1 MPGPGQGDEV
11 INGMGDDSDVQMDN
25 ENVVSGEAA
34 AEGVAG
40 FNAGDG
46 DGGEVRQERVVVKF
60 LIPNV
65 AAGSI
70 IGRGGAHI
78 SEIQTQSGAR
88 MQLSKSGEFYPGS
101 MEGQDRILLV
111 SGTVDQLLTALHLV
125 LSKLMSEPTAL
136 HSVQS
141 KEGDKLQLRML
152 VHTRLCGTLIGKGG
166 ATIRSFNEDSHAAFN
181 ISPPPALPG
190 LTERVVRISGDL
202 DGLMRAV
209 ALVVTKLSENPDY
222 HLLTDANLS
231 YSARF
236 GGGGYGGDRQMG
248 GHNVGGAG
256 AFGVHT
262 TTMTLAIPEDH
273 VGTVI
278 GKQGAVINQIKDLVK
293 VSIRISK
300 RGEHLPG
307 TNDRACEI
315 TGAPDAV
322 ELAQGLI
329 MQRLVGR
336 N

>member
-1 MPGPGQGDEV
+1 
-11 INGMGDDSDVQMDN
+11 
-25 ENVVSGEAA
+25 
-34 AEGVAG
+34 
-40 FNAGDG
+40 
-46 DGGEVRQERVVVKF
+46 
-60 LIPNV
+60 
-65 AAGSI
+65 
-70 IGRGGAHI
+70 
-78 SEIQTQSGAR
+78 
-88 MQLSKSGEFYPGS
+88 

-136 HSVQS
+136 LSVQT

-190 LTERVVRISGDL
+190 LTERVVKISGDL

-236 GGGGYGGDRQMG
+236 GGGGHSGGGGGGGYGGDRQMG
-248 GHNVGGAG
+248 GPSSGSGVAGG
-256 AFGVHT
+256 FGVPT
-262 TTMTLAIPEDH
+262 TTMTLAIPEDR

-322 ELAQGLI
+322 ELAQRLI

-336 N
+336 D

>member
-1 MPGPGQGDEV
+1 MVFPRVSSPAGKIPYSQHRGRQYYWKRRCQHLGDSNSV
-11 INGMGDDSDVQMDN
+11 WSTYAGAN
-25 ENVVSGEAA
+25 ETLIISLSRSATHIPHC
-34 AEGVAG
+34 
-40 FNAGDG
+40 F
-46 DGGEVRQERVVVKF
+46 F
-60 LIPNV
+60 LC
-65 AAGSI
+65 S
-70 IGRGGAHI
+70 
-78 SEIQTQSGAR
+78 
-88 MQLSKSGEFYPGS
+88 MQLSKSGEFYPGTLDS
-101 MEGQDRILLV
+101 QDRILLV
-111 SGTVDQLLTALHLV
+111 AGTVDQLLTALHLV

-136 HSVQS
+136 RAVQS

-231 YSARF
+231 YSVRF
-236 GGGGYGGDRQMG
+236 GGAVGGGFGGDRQISNSG
-248 GHNVGGAG
+248 N
-256 AFGVHT
+256 FGVHA
-262 TTMTLAIPEDH
+262 TTMTLAIPEDR

-307 TNDRACEI
+307 TTDRACEI
-315 TGAPDAV
+315 TGSPEAV
-322 ELAQGLI
+322 ELAQRLI
-329 MQRLVGR
+329 MQRMVGR

>member
-1 MPGPGQGDEV
+1 
-11 INGMGDDSDVQMDN
+11 
-25 ENVVSGEAA
+25 
-34 AEGVAG
+34 
-40 FNAGDG
+40 
-46 DGGEVRQERVVVKF
+46 
-60 LIPNV
+60 
-65 AAGSI
+65 
-70 IGRGGAHI
+70 
-78 SEIQTQSGAR
+78 
-88 MQLSKSGEFYPGS
+88 

-236 GGGGYGGDRQMG
+236 GGGSGGGGGGGGGLGGYSGDRQMG
-248 GHNVGGAG
+248 GHSGGGGAG
-256 AFGVHT
+256 FGVHT
-262 TTMTLAIPEDH
+262 TTMTLAIPEDR

-322 ELAQGLI
+322 ELAQRLI
-329 MQRLVGR
+329 MQRRVGR

>member
-1 MPGPGQGDEV
+1 
-11 INGMGDDSDVQMDN
+11 
-25 ENVVSGEAA
+25 
-34 AEGVAG
+34 
-40 FNAGDG
+40 
-46 DGGEVRQERVVVKF
+46 
-60 LIPNV
+60 
-65 AAGSI
+65 
-70 IGRGGAHI
+70 
-78 SEIQTQSGAR
+78 
-88 MQLSKSGEFYPGS
+88 

-236 GGGGYGGDRQMG
+236 GGGGGGGLGGGYGGDRQMG
-248 GHNVGGAG
+248 GHNGAG
-256 AFGVHT
+256 SFGVHT
-262 TTMTLAIPEDH
+262 TTMTLAIPEDR

-322 ELAQGLI
+322 ELAQRLI